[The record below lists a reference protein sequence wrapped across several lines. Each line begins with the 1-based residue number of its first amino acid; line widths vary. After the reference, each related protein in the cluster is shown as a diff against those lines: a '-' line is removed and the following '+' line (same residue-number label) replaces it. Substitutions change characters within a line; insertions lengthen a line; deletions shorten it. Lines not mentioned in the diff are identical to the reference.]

1 MSEATIEALE
11 SEAYEGEGEAY
22 GEAGYGGEAYGEA
35 GYGGEAY
42 GEAGY
47 EGEAYGESARSD
59 ARRRRAWQQRQRQIL
74 AARRAGQRRVPAPPL
89 RRPAVTAPRPGQ
101 RPAITAVRSV
111 DLDTRME
118 LDALRRQLAKARR
131 NGNMAM
137 YSAVLSAL
145 ASQGIDTFGDR
156 LEKHDVVKAALR
168 AAPLGLLWPQSD
180 KKGIEGVLL
189 HPAFI
194 GAAGIAAIV
203 ISGKVVNASHGV
215 DSISVISPARVPAG
229 GSAMLSAVPVNRKG
243 NTVPNTPIT
252 WTSLTP
258 DVATVDSSGSCAAV
272 GAKGQQATITA
283 AGGGATGR
291 IVVNVTKSA

>member
-1 MSEATIEALE
+1 MSEATIEGLE
-11 SEAYEGEGEAY
+11 SEAYEGEAEAY

-35 GYGGEAY
+35 GYG
-42 GEAGY
+42 
-47 EGEAYGESARSD
+47 GEAYGESARSD

-74 AARRAGQRRVPAPPL
+74 AARRAGQRRLPAPPP
-89 RRPAVTAPRPGQ
+89 RRPAITAPSPGQ
-101 RPAITAVRSV
+101 RPAMTAIRSV

-215 DSISVISPARVPAG
+215 DSINVISPVRVPAG
-229 GSAMLSAVPVNRKG
+229 GSVTLSAVAVDRKG
-243 NTVPNTPIT
+243 NTVPNISIT

-258 DVATVDSSGSCAAV
+258 DVATVDSNGSCTGATDGKGKQAA
-272 GAKGQQATITA
+272 ITA